1 MARGRMLD
9 QAFTRSKKLNTCTR
23 DSRLAY
29 ACILPFTD
37 RAGRY
42 CAEPVVLMANV
53 FRHTDFTMDDIA
65 AAVLELRDHG
75 LIRLY
80 ADEDNSAILE
90 FVDFLTF
97 NKPNKNEAP
106 TSFAAPDSAAAQAL
120 REGAYLTR
128 ERDARAMHVQST
140 ALARVNVNVND
151 NVNVNV
157 NERTPSSTAL
167 SATPTRDDITLFV
180 DVWNQ
185 HRGPLPACQ
194 VMNGKRE
201 RAIRSLIKE
210 HGDQA
215 LELFRDAVQ
224 AVAMNDFYVKKQYGI
239 DVLLAGKVPTYAEQ
253 WRAGGVQLG
262 EANIKLATQVA
273 RWSAAL
279 DAVDAER
286 PVN

>member
-37 RAGRY
+37 RTGRY

-106 TSFAAPDSAAAQAL
+106 TSFAAPDSPAAQAL
-120 REGAYLTR
+120 RETAYLTR

-140 ALARVNVNVND
+140 DLARVNVNVND

-157 NERTPSSTAL
+157 NERTPSSTSL
-167 SATPTRDDITLFV
+167 SATPTRDDINLFV
-180 DVWNQ
+180 DAWNQ
-185 HRGPLPACQ
+185 HRGALPACQ
-194 VMNGKRE
+194 VMNDKRQ
-201 RAIRSLIKE
+201 RAIRKLIKE
-210 HGDQA
+210 HGTDA
-215 LELFRDAVQ
+215 LALFADAVQ
-224 AVAMNDFYVKKQYGI
+224 AVAINDFYVKKQYGI
-239 DVLLAGKVPTYAEQ
+239 DVLLAGKVATYAEQ
-253 WRAGGVQLG
+253 WRAGSVQLG

-279 DAVDAER
+279 DALDER